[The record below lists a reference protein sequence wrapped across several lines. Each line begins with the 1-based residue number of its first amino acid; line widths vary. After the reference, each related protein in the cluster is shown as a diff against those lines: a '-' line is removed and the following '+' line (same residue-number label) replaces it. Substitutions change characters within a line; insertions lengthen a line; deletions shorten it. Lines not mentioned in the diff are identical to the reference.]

1 MKIALH
7 AQIEEV
13 DRELRL
19 RKDVYEIAISK
30 GKMRRSVAD
39 HHLDRM
45 KAVRATLVW
54 LQDNEAMIKARLAQ

>member
-1 MKIALH
+1 VKIALH
-7 AQIEEV
+7 SQIEEV
-13 DRELRL
+13 GREIIL

-30 GKMRRSVAD
+30 GKMRRSVAE
-39 HHLDRM
+39 HHLERM

>member
-1 MKIALH
+1 VKIALH

-45 KAVRATLVW
+45 EAVRRHARVAAGH
-54 LQDNEAMIKARLAQ
+54 EAMIKARLAQ